1 MSAASL
7 HFYQSRVRGIAP
19 LPAESGA
26 PRTGQPRT
34 GRTRGPQIA
43 TGISSPERG
52 DAVRAARL
60 GPPAHPPPP
69 PSDRAGPAPVRSI
82 RRTSGGQ
89 DTLSTGRG
97 APGPRLQTGRSGRGP
112 KRAART
118 LRGAHRSGVPP
129 RPTRRKPRRRR
140 RPIRRQLRCF
150 GAKRLIAPCGRL
162 VRAAERQ
169 RLGAESGILASCG

>member
-69 PSDRAGPAPVRSI
+69 PLRPGRTSPCPIDPADI
-82 RRTSGGQ
+82 RRTGHTFDRPWRARPAAS
-89 DTLSTGRG
+89 DREER
-97 APGPRLQTGRSGRGP
+97 ARAEARGP
-112 KRAART
+112 YPSRRSPFRRSPPPDAPQAEAAAPADPEAASLFWREETHRAVRAARA
-118 LRGAHRSGVPP
+118 GG
-129 RPTRRKPRRRR
+129 
-140 RPIRRQLRCF
+140 
-150 GAKRLIAPCGRL
+150 
-162 VRAAERQ
+162 
-169 RLGAESGILASCG
+169 